1 MKKIFIFA
9 SLFLIMTFFYTI
21 LFPVKLYKRDSY
33 FVKKFISLEKV
44 SEDKKIDG
52 YFFSDIEC
60 GYFSFDKGVI
70 NHIKPTE
77 NKFIQCNSFG
87 YIFYDKFVYTYHLV
101 NGNVV
106 IDYGTIYFYL
116 SSMDYNGDKINLF
129 SQNGA
134 LLKEIPTY
142 GYPYIAGDFPI
153 FYVLKTNG
161 TGFSSYSI
169 RGDELI
175 KNIDYTSIITSITT
189 DKTGNSLVSNLDGKT
204 FLYSPTGEVLFS
216 TDSDSLESKIIFT
229 KSSTIDPDGQN
240 IAICSGIESEYIEIY
255 NKKTGFKTFQ
265 FKTDTNFRYKTFME
279 FNKDRLYFEG
289 EDQLKY
295 VNLKN
300 KKINK
305 IKLNGEIKEVQFDSL
320 GKILILTY
328 KNNVYHI
335 SLYTPTGIKYFYKE
349 SKDKIDNL
357 RILKDDIFYFKLDN
371 KIVKIE
377 TGKSS

>member
-9 SLFLIMTFFYTI
+9 SLFLLMTFFYTI

-87 YIFYDKFVYTYHLV
+87 YIFYDKF
-101 NGNVV
+101 
-106 IDYGTIYFYL
+106 
-116 SSMDYNGDKINLF
+116 GDKINLF